1 MRKSSVLFWL
11 MLLLAAPAFAEEE
24 EAMTVEEF
32 LAQPTGR
39 VSVDFVDTSITDV
52 AYFVTEQTGIGF
64 IFSLTD
70 DPLINWSQMR
80 VERAD
85 LLENFNHA
93 LSTVHL
99 GCYPVN
105 EAKTLYRISLIEPP
119 KEPAFRRI
127 SSVMKGGRVLLS
139 VDGEEF
145 FAAEDAPYQ
154 LQERFGAWYALMP

>member
-1 MRKSSVLFWL
+1 MRKSDAMLL

-24 EAMTVEEF
+24 EVMTVEEF
-32 LAQPTGR
+32 LATPTGQ
-39 VSVDFVDTSITDV
+39 VSVDFVNTSITDV

-70 DPLINWSQMR
+70 DPVINWSQMR
-80 VERAD
+80 VDRAD
-85 LLENFNHA
+85 LITNFNHA

-105 EAKTLYRISLIEPP
+105 ESKTLYRISLIEPP
-119 KEPAFRRI
+119 KEPTFRRV
-127 SSVMKGGRVLLS
+127 SSIVKGSRVLLS

-145 FAAEDAPYQ
+145 FAVEDAPYQ
-154 LQERFGAWYALMP
+154 LQRRLGSWYALMP